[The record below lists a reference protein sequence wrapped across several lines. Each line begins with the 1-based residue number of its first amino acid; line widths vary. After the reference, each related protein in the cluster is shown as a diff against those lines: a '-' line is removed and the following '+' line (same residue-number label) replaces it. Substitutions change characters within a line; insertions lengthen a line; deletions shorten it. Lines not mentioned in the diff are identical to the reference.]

1 MVFPSRAAWRH
12 LHKQSE
18 KLDSVGRIDG
28 VQNTVKCS
36 RINKQER
43 DIFLLI
49 SFNSPNLRCGQRLLQ
64 KVRFRIWQFPLAPS
78 TYLSIRQTLALSGT
92 KRGEGTPGTFL
103 CPIQTFLHWTV
114 IPYFPRNGTD
124 TIISYVYL
132 PTNDSP
138 ITNILKQRQLNF
150 PFAA

>member
-1 MVFPSRAAWRH
+1 MVFPSHAAWKH

-18 KLDSVGRIDG
+18 KLDSIGRIDG
-28 VQNTVKCS
+28 VQNAVKCS
-36 RINKQER
+36 SVNKQER

-64 KVRFRIWQFPLAPS
+64 KVRFRIWQFPPGLQHIP
-78 TYLSIRQTLALSGT
+78 LNQTNFGT
-92 KRGEGTPGTFL
+92 FRNKKREGTPGTFL

-124 TIISYVYL
+124 TRISYMYL
-132 PTNDSP
+132 HTNDSP
-138 ITNILKQRQLNF
+138 ITNILKQRQFNF